1 MELILIEFPQ
11 GLTAGAL
18 SMVGRPAGLLYCGV
32 VVERESKKESSAC
45 NFFCWLARNL
55 LMAKGTC

>member
-45 NFFCWLARNL
+45 NFFVGLR
-55 LMAKGTC
+55 GTC